1 MFTPT
6 RIKGGLIYYTGAA
19 IDGRA
24 YASLAFEIAARGYL
38 VVIVQQ
44 PNRIGSNT
52 YADANV
58 VLNSKDPIFS
68 GKLFVTMVTSLRQL
82 IIETCSWKGYLHTT
96 KIFCI
101 YTQSAV
107 AVERWIDLTYRPSYW
122 YNPWNGRC
130 RILWMLVQTFS
141 IKSE

>member
-1 MFTPT
+1 MFSPT

-44 PNRIGSNT
+44 PGRIGSNT

-58 VLNSKDPIFS
+58 VLNSKNPIFS
-68 GKLFVTMVTSLRQL
+68 GKLFVTMVAFLRQL
-82 IIETCSWKGYLHTT
+82 IIETRS
-96 KIFCI
+96 
-101 YTQSAV
+101 
-107 AVERWIDLTYRPSYW
+107 
-122 YNPWNGRC
+122 
-130 RILWMLVQTFS
+130 
-141 IKSE
+141 